1 MTTKIILYV
10 PQPDSKSTVQAG
22 GQYTAAKGLI
32 DHLTSSNSLFEVVN
46 TTPSKTNQSRSS
58 KAFAAANRIYKV
70 VRLAKADKSIVF
82 AFTGSFYSIFE
93 RLILSL
99 VARSDLA
106 LSFRNS
112 EILHLPPKSIKGR
125 LVSLA
130 LSRAKVIFVQGEKL
144 KLHLELFGV
153 TPLKVEVVPNW
164 LPSNYDI
171 SDNLIKNVTTETVIN
186 FIMVARIVKAKG
198 IFEFIEAINL
208 LGNNKAKIK
217 VNILG
222 GGEDLNEAK
231 NYSKSLGL
239 SEVVNF
245 TGWVNTEETK
255 QALNNAHIFVLP
267 SYNEG
272 FPNSI
277 LEAMSLGLPIISTD
291 VGAITESVKD
301 FENGFIAKV
310 KDSESLCSCMLNYI
324 TQPELISQQS
334 KKSLMMVSKRHNR
347 ERNCERLISR
357 LFRNY

>member
-1 MTTKIILYV
+1 MSAKIILYV

-32 DHLTSSNSLFEVVN
+32 DHLTNSSSLFEVVN
-46 TTPSKTNQSRSS
+46 TTPLKTNQSRLS
-58 KAFAAANRIYKV
+58 KAFAAVNRIYKV
-70 VRLAKADKSIVF
+70 MNLAKAHESIVF
-82 AFTGSFYSIFE
+82 AFTGSFYSILE

-112 EILHLPPKSIKGR
+112 EILYLPPKSIKGR
-125 LVSLA
+125 LISLT
-130 LSRAKVIFVQGEKL
+130 LNRAKVIFVQGERL

-164 LPSNYDI
+164 LPSNYDVR
-171 SDNLIKNVTTETVIN
+171 DKPIKNATTETVIN
-186 FIMVARIVKAKG
+186 FIMVSRIVKAKG
-198 IFEFIEAINL
+198 IFEFIKAIHL
-208 LGNNKAKIK
+208 LGEHKSKIR

-222 GGEDLNEAK
+222 GGEDLEEAK
-231 NYSKSLGL
+231 SYSKFLGL

-255 QALNNAHIFVLP
+255 KALNNAHIFVLP

-277 LEAMSLGLPIISTD
+277 LEAMASGLPIISTD
-291 VGAITESVKD
+291 VGAITQSVRD

-324 TQPELISQQS
+324 AQPELISQQS
-334 KKSLMMVSKRHNR
+334 EKSLMIVSERHNR
-347 ERNCERLISR
+347 ERNCEQLISR
-357 LFRNY
+357 LR